1 MDIHPHLT
9 NAPQTQVCLRVAL
22 FFPGVS
28 LLVLSFLNILIRHT
42 GSSGAIPLFT
52 FFTMLAVWF
61 ATTIPLAFSGTCTG
75 GKGGGM
81 WGRGF
86 ACVSTKHHQHLPTTQ
101 HTQTNNNTN
110 NTQHKQHNTGGLLA
124 TKQEIWDY
132 PTRTNQIP
140 RHIPSP
146 HLASNP
152 IVLFLAA
159 GLLPF
164 GTLFVELYFAM
175 SSVWQVCGGCGVGDV
190 VGGVWCGNLMH
201 MRVRKDR

>member
-1 MDIHPHLT
+1 MCCCTTRP
-9 NAPQTQVCLRVAL
+9 
-22 FFPGVS
+22 
-28 LLVLSFLNILIRHT
+28 
-42 GSSGAIPLFT
+42 IP
-52 FFTMLAVWF
+52 
-61 ATTIPLAFSGTCTG
+61 
-75 GKGGGM
+75 
-81 WGRGF
+81 
-86 ACVSTKHHQHLPTTQ
+86 
-101 HTQTNNNTN
+101 
-110 NTQHKQHNTGGLLA
+110 GGLLA

-175 SSVWQVCGGCGVGDV
+175 SSVWQGYFYYIFGFLFLVGILTVVVTVEVGIICTYVQLCAEDYLWWCVDV
-190 VGGVWCGNLMH
+190 YY
-201 MRVRKDR
+201 RARS